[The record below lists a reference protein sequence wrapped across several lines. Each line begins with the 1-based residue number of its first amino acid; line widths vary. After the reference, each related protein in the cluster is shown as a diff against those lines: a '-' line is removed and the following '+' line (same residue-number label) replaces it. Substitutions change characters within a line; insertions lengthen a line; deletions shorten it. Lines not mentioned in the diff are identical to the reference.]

1 MIKGLK
7 KETIINYL
15 MTFGFEFSI
24 MLITIWLFRLVNIKY
39 ESVGFAE
46 YSINKRTVGFLMPLL
61 MMGLG
66 VSLPKFLASSGK
78 KEQLSIHYSALLL
91 VTLFCLLFSIIIF
104 LGSEYFS
111 QLIFGDYDHEKM
123 LLVVLFYVLSLMY
136 HATVYNY
143 FRGKFNY
150 KVSSIL
156 QLINLG
162 LLPLITYFI
171 ADTVEVYFFF
181 LALAVL
187 ACVLITNLAFIPF
200 FSWGTIKF
208 KPTLHKLVLYG
219 IQRMPG
225 DVLLGFLFAMPVYM
239 VSNSHSLELAGI
251 VAFCLSLFNIIIA
264 LMSPLNIIL
273 LPEASKIIANK
284 ENSKLRSI
292 GVKLLYLA
300 IVVGCVA
307 LVIILFFGQFILSVF
322 DVENVKRSG
331 ELLVIVFTGVVGY
344 SVFSIIRSI
353 VDAYYQRALMT
364 LIIGGAFFIYVL
376 ILLVMNYMGINS
388 VENILIGLSFS
399 VNILGVFTFYA
410 LQNIFKRLA

>member
-1 MIKGLK
+1 
-7 KETIINYL
+7 

>member
-388 VENILIGLSFS
+388 VENILIGLSFTS
-399 VNILGVFTFYA
+399 NMNKFFFNNINF
-410 LQNIFKRLA
+410 IFSIEQ